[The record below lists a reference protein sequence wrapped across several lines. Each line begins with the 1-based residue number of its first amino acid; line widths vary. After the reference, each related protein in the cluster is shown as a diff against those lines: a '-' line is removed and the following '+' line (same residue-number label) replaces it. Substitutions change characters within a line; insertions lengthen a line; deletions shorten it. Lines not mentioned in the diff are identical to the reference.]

1 MGRSR
6 ERTVDVERVVFVVVD
21 LVFVLAAAAAAAAA
35 AAVVVRRRRRRR
47 SHRRTDHQRIFNFRV
62 VGSED
67 EDSDVLPETLVL
79 ISRKFRQQRPAHL
92 RDELRVAVVLPNEA
106 KDDNV
111 GYQCKVLG
119 SGYVAP
125 NRTAKHLFM
134 LDSKEIEKIKKP
146 GVFKPVTSLAKCM
159 CSNSELQSIQEV

>member
-6 ERTVDVERVVFVVVD
+6 ERAVDVERVVFVVVD
-21 LVFVLAAAAAAAAA
+21 LVFVLATA

-47 SHRRTDHQRIFNFRV
+47 SHRRTDHQRIFDFRI

-106 KDDNV
+106 KDD
-111 GYQCKVLG
+111 L
-119 SGYVAP
+119 
-125 NRTAKHLFM
+125 T
-134 LDSKEIEKIKKP
+134 
-146 GVFKPVTSLAKCM
+146 
-159 CSNSELQSIQEV
+159 

>member
-6 ERTVDVERVVFVVVD
+6 ERAVDVERVVFVVVD
-21 LVFVLAAAAAAAAA
+21 LVFVLAAAAAA

-47 SHRRTDHQRIFNFRV
+47 SHRRTDHQRIFDFRI

-106 KDDNV
+106 KDD
-111 GYQCKVLG
+111 L
-119 SGYVAP
+119 
-125 NRTAKHLFM
+125 T
-134 LDSKEIEKIKKP
+134 
-146 GVFKPVTSLAKCM
+146 
-159 CSNSELQSIQEV
+159 

>member
-6 ERTVDVERVVFVVVD
+6 ERAVDVERVVFVVVD
-21 LVFVLAAAAAAAAA
+21 LVFVLATA

-47 SHRRTDHQRIFNFRV
+47 SHRRTDHQRIFDFRI

-106 KDDNV
+106 KDDLTKIV
-111 GYQCKVLG
+111 PG
-119 SGYVAP
+119 SFWFFIYFFSPAAP
-125 NRTAKHLFM
+125 
-134 LDSKEIEKIKKP
+134 
-146 GVFKPVTSLAKCM
+146 
-159 CSNSELQSIQEV
+159 

>member
-6 ERTVDVERVVFVVVD
+6 ERAVDVERVVFVVVD
-21 LVFVLAAAAAAAAA
+21 LVFVLAAAAAT
-35 AAVVVRRRRRRR
+35 AVVVRRRRRRR
-47 SHRRTDHQRIFNFRV
+47 SHRRTDHQRIFNFRI

-106 KDDNV
+106 KDV
-111 GYQCKVLG
+111 I
-119 SGYVAP
+119 
-125 NRTAKHLFM
+125 T
-134 LDSKEIEKIKKP
+134 
-146 GVFKPVTSLAKCM
+146 
-159 CSNSELQSIQEV
+159 

>member
-6 ERTVDVERVVFVVVD
+6 ERAVDVERVVFVVVD
-21 LVFVLAAAAAAAAA
+21 LVFVLAAAAA
-35 AAVVVRRRRRRR
+35 VVLRRRRRRR
-47 SHRRTDHQRIFNFRV
+47 SHRRTDHQRIFDFRI

-106 KDDNV
+106 KDDLTKIV
-111 GYQCKVLG
+111 PGAFWFFIYFF
-119 SGYVAP
+119 SPAAP
-125 NRTAKHLFM
+125 
-134 LDSKEIEKIKKP
+134 
-146 GVFKPVTSLAKCM
+146 
-159 CSNSELQSIQEV
+159 

>member
-6 ERTVDVERVVFVVVD
+6 ERAVDVERVVFVVVD
-21 LVFVLAAAAAAAAA
+21 LVFVLAAAA

-47 SHRRTDHQRIFNFRV
+47 SHRRTDHQRIFDFRI

-67 EDSDVLPETLVL
+67 QDADVLPETLVL

-106 KDDNV
+106 KDV
-111 GYQCKVLG
+111 I
-119 SGYVAP
+119 
-125 NRTAKHLFM
+125 T
-134 LDSKEIEKIKKP
+134 
-146 GVFKPVTSLAKCM
+146 
-159 CSNSELQSIQEV
+159 